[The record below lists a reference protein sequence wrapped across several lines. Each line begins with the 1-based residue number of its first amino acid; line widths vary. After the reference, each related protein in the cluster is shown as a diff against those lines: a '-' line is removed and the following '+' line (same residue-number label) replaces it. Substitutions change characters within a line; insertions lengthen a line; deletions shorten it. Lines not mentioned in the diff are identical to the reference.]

1 VVLPVEGAP
10 LVYSTSF
17 AHDVVLH
24 LSRPA
29 GNVPRDIPL
38 VPDAFALKETVQY
51 GEKLKGPTGLVVGK
65 DPVTA
70 ARLLTEF
77 AKENEDKPGM
87 IDLPRMQR
95 TVDIVS
101 EAFALKQ
108 PVKAVDVYATG
119 FVQ

>member
-1 VVLPVEGAP
+1 MHGLKDSIANPEEAAKI
-10 LVYSTSF
+10 LNK
-17 AHDVVLH
+17 HHREIDV
-24 LSRPA
+24 
-29 GNVPRDIPL
+29 DIGTAE
-38 VPDAFALKETVQY
+38 VKAVA
-51 GEKLKGPTGLVVGK
+51 GLVRK
-65 DPVTA
+65 
-70 ARLLTEF
+70 
-77 AKENEDKPGM
+77 DKPGM